1 METTGTMATN
11 RNERDLLDYILVLV
25 KWRRMLIVGTLV
37 AAVVVAAVSFVLPE
51 RWTARTSLL
60 PPEEEGGSLGM
71 SLLGGSGSGIPP
83 GLAGLIGASTPSERL
98 LTLLDSRRLLGLA
111 VDQHI
116 LVREFEALHRDHAID
131 LLSESVES
139 ELGGDGSLAIEV
151 TASTPK
157 LAADLTNT
165 LADLLDS
172 LNREYRQRHARA
184 TRGFLEERLRSTRAD
199 LAQDAGLLRAFQK
212 QHGIVDIEAQT
223 TAAVDVAKGIV
234 LELSL
239 MQVELGV
246 LSQQLSP
253 EHPDRHLLGVRVDEL
268 QRQLQALVGD
278 LSRDIGDEAVRALG
292 PPLQQL
298 PDLMHDYAEFT
309 LQMKVREE
317 ILAFLG
323 AKIEEAKYREA
334 LNTPTLQVLDRATPP
349 HTRSAPRRAILT
361 AAGAGTSLVLLTLLA
376 FVLEAWQ
383 RGGAGHQERVDAIRG
398 EWRR

>member
-1 METTGTMATN
+1 MATN

-71 SLLGGSGSGIPP
+71 SLLGGSGIPP

-131 LLSESVES
+131 LLSESVER

-199 LAQDAGLLRAFQK
+199 LAQDARLLRAFQK

-298 PDLMHDYAEFT
+298 PDLMHDYAELM

-317 ILAFLG
+317 IRAFLG
-323 AKIEEAKYREA
+323 AKVEEAKYREA
-334 LNTPTLQVLDRATPP
+334 LN
-349 HTRSAPRRAILT
+349 ILP
-361 AAGAGTSLVLLTLLA
+361 SNKRKQM
-376 FVLEAWQ
+376 F
-383 RGGAGHQERVDAIRG
+383 
-398 EWRR
+398 

>member
-1 METTGTMATN
+1 
-11 RNERDLLDYILVLV
+11 
-25 KWRRMLIVGTLV
+25 
-37 AAVVVAAVSFVLPE
+37 
-51 RWTARTSLL
+51 
-60 PPEEEGGSLGM
+60 
-71 SLLGGSGSGIPP
+71 
-83 GLAGLIGASTPSERL
+83 
-98 LTLLDSRRLLGLA
+98 
-111 VDQHI
+111 
-116 LVREFEALHRDHAID
+116 
-131 LLSESVES
+131 
-139 ELGGDGSLAIEV
+139 
-151 TASTPK
+151 
-157 LAADLTNT
+157 
-165 LADLLDS
+165 
-172 LNREYRQRHARA
+172 
-184 TRGFLEERLRSTRAD
+184 
-199 LAQDAGLLRAFQK
+199 
-212 QHGIVDIEAQT
+212 
-223 TAAVDVAKGIV
+223 
-234 LELSL
+234 

-298 PDLMHDYAEFT
+298 PDLMHDYAELT

-323 AKIEEAKYREA
+323 AKLEEAKYREA

>member
-1 METTGTMATN
+1 MATN

-71 SLLGGSGSGIPP
+71 SLLGASGSGIPP

-111 VDQHI
+111 VDQHT
-116 LVREFEALHRDHAID
+116 LVRGFEALHRDHAID
-131 LLSESVES
+131 LLSESVER

-172 LNREYRQRHARA
+172 LNREYRQRHAQA
-184 TRGFLEERLRSTRAD
+184 TRGFLEERLKSTRAD

-292 PPLQQL
+292 PPLQHL
-298 PDLMHDYAEFT
+298 PDLMHDYAELT

-323 AKIEEAKYREA
+323 AKVEEAKYREA

-376 FVLEAWQ
+376 FVLEAWE
-383 RGGAGHQERVDAIRG
+383 RGGAGRQGRVDAIRG